1 MIIEMR
7 DDKTNIQAKEQMK
20 TARSPFELIS
30 EARAGMK
37 PLKEDATVVR
47 AD

>member
-1 MIIEMR
+1 MIIEIS

-30 EARAGMK
+30 KATAGMK
-37 PLKEDATVVR
+37 PLKEDASVVR